1 MWAHEPSAVL
11 DTLHRSWRRVL
22 ARALD
27 GEPISRD
34 AAVGLLESHDPQLF
48 AALVAV
54 AGEVR
59 NRWKGRVVTYSPKVF
74 LPVTNLCLDRC
85 AYCTFRADPDDPS
98 AWTMPPEEI
107 RSIAASGKKFGC
119 TEALLCLGDKP
130 ERAFKA
136 YRATLAVLGHRTTI
150 EYVYQCSR
158 IALEEGLFPHTNA
171 GLLTREEME
180 LLRPVNPSL
189 GLMLENVSPRLR
201 QPGQAHA
208 QAPDKDPVKRL
219 RTIQTAGELRIP
231 FTSGILIGI
240 GETPVEIV
248 DSLLT
253 LRRLHE
259 EFGHIQEIIVQNF
272 RAKPT
277 TRMANAPEPSSV
289 DTAKTLAIARLLAPT
304 MNLQAPPN
312 LSPYDHR
319 LLLRAGLNDWG
330 GISPLTPDFVN
341 PEAPWPHV
349 AALERIC
356 REEGFLLKPRL
367 PVYPEYLVRPE
378 FIDEALRERLLA
390 HPFAKGV

>member
-1 MWAHEPSAVL
+1 
-11 DTLHRSWRRVL
+11 
-22 ARALD
+22 
-27 GEPISRD
+27 
-34 AAVGLLESHDPQLF
+34 
-48 AALVAV
+48 
-54 AGEVR
+54 
-59 NRWKGRVVTYSPKVF
+59 
-74 LPVTNLCLDRC
+74 
-85 AYCTFRADPDDPS
+85 
-98 AWTMPPEEI
+98 
-107 RSIAASGKKFGC
+107 
-119 TEALLCLGDKP
+119 
-130 ERAFKA
+130 
-136 YRATLAVLGHRTTI
+136 
-150 EYVYQCSR
+150 
-158 IALEEGLFPHTNA
+158 
-171 GLLTREEME
+171 
-180 LLRPVNPSL
+180 
-189 GLMLENVSPRLR
+189 
-201 QPGQAHA
+201 
-208 QAPDKDPVKRL
+208 
-219 RTIQTAGELRIP
+219 
-231 FTSGILIGI
+231 LIGI